1 MNEIHKNSPL
11 LCLCL
16 TFLMLCCHGCLF
28 GGNKKKER
36 TPVYPVTTM
45 TAPQT
50 TPQEKYEEEEAARQ
64 ERQLRTYR
72 REMDKHF
79 RQFSQGM
86 KEAQEDLIVRI
97 IALEEDY
104 QQIKEKLSLMEF
116 FQDES
121 SKDRAKLQERL
132 EFEFETLREQ
142 IDDYNTL
149 LVKILDKISIVPES
163 TAYPEEF
170 VSPANPEAGP

>member
-16 TFLMLCCHGCLF
+16 AFLMLCCHGCLF
-28 GGNKKKER
+28 GGNKKEER

-45 TAPQT
+45 SAPRT
-50 TPQEKYEEEEAARQ
+50 TPQEKHEEEAARQ
-64 ERQLRTYR
+64 ERQLRAYR

-97 IALEEDY
+97 TALEEDY

-142 IDDYNTL
+142 IDDYNAL
-149 LVKILDKISIVPES
+149 LVKVLDKISTVPES

-170 VSPANPEAGP
+170 VSPANPEAVP